1 MIATSNQSLQWIRT
15 TEGGKAAD
23 LQDVSLLDKCV
34 DVGHKP
40 TKMFP
45 WRISSGLKRQRKSSC
60 AMGKSILDR

>member
-45 WRISSGLKRQRKSSC
+45 CRISSGLSGSEKALARWVKVY
-60 AMGKSILDR
+60 